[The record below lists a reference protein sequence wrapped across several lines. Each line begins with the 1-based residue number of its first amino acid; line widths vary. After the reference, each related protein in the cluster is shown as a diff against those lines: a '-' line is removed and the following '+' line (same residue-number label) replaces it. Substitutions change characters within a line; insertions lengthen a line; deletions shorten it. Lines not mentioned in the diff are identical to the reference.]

1 MINIEEIFWEII
13 KKSGK
18 NCCNIDKIKE
28 TYFKNNNMDD
38 EIKNEVEKKFH
49 HYYNDVWTK
58 MEPIMGGIYKE
69 DSSGFK
75 NFVFYLL
82 SKGKEKFERFLE
94 VNSDKYVFKDFSKFN
109 IEYRIKEKLF
119 NKKSKYQLVQ
129 VFKTKEFG
137 NMLVID
143 NDVQLTEADEKN
155 YHEMIAHVPL
165 AYFNKEIRVL
175 IVGGG
180 DGGTA
185 REVLKHKNVIK
196 CDMIDIDKV
205 VIEAA
210 STHFKDFATV
220 FNHPTKHNNR
230 FNLII
235 GDGCT
240 YVKKYNPIK
249 NGYYDLVIIDST
261 DFNQSV
267 CLFSNEF
274 YERLK
279 KITTKKKSIICFN
292 ADNINWNERNII
304 DMYTI
309 QKKMFKYVNPYTV
322 YVPTFAGGFYSF
334 CIVSDTINPM
344 NNIIDWQFM
353 KNKIKL
359 DDFNLQYYN
368 QGIHVSSF
376 YLPNRLHQTLKIH
389 RNEKT
394 LGHHYMIDISDINL
408 YHIDLED
415 IKKLKNIMEEVI
427 RIGGMKILKSSFH
440 KFEPQGHTGFYLLAE
455 SHLSFHT
462 WPEKGIISID
472 LYTCGDIDKAFNAT
486 QYIIT
491 IFKSDNYKVNYV
503 ER

>member
-1 MINIEEIFWEII
+1 MFLMDKQKIFWDVIS
-13 KKSGK
+13 KSGK
-18 NCCNIDKIKE
+18 NCDNINKIKQE
-28 TYFKNNNMDD
+28 HFKNLDKKTQDD
-38 EIKNEVEKKFH
+38 IEKMFH
-49 HYYNDVWTK
+49 HYYHAIWAK
-58 MEPIMGGIYKE
+58 MEPIMNGVYHE

-82 SKGKEKFERFLE
+82 SKGKEKLERFLK
-94 VNSDKYVFKDFSKFN
+94 VNYDKYFFKDFSKFN

-119 NKKSKYQLVQ
+119 DTKSQYQLVQ

-165 AYFNKEIRVL
+165 AYFNSNIRVL

-210 STHFKDFATV
+210 STYFKEFATV
-220 FNHPTKHNNR
+220 FNHPTKHDDR
-230 FNLII
+230 FNLMI
-235 GDGCT
+235 GDGCK
-240 YVKKYNPIK
+240 YVNEYDPMV

-279 KITTKKKSIICFN
+279 LITTPGKNMICFN

-304 DMYTI
+304 DMYKI

-334 CIVSDTINPM
+334 CIVSNTINPM
-344 NNIIDWQFM
+344 NHIIDWKFM
-353 KNKIKL
+353 KDKIKR

-368 QGIHVSSF
+368 QGIHLSSF
-376 YLPNRLHQTLKIH
+376 FLPNRIHQTLKVF
-389 RNEKT
+389 RKDKT
-394 LGHHYMIDISDINL
+394 LGHHYMIDIMDLS
-408 YHIDLED
+408 YIDLED
-415 IKKLKNIMEEVI
+415 IDNIKKIMEKAI
-427 RIGGMKILKSSFH
+427 SIGKMNIIDKKFH
-440 KFEPQGHTGFYLLAE
+440 KFSPHGYTGFYMLAE

-472 LYTCGDIDKAFNAT
+472 CYTCGEENDTYKAT
-486 QYIIT
+486 QHII
-491 IFKSDNYKVNYV
+491 KSFNSNNYKVNYV